1 MSEPAASSDIMRCQQ
16 VSKSYGGGAAVV
28 QDLDLGVRE
37 GEFLTL
43 LGPSGC
49 GKSTTLRMMA
59 GLERPDRGQI
69 VLRGRDITD
78 DPPHRRPVNTVFQD
92 YALFPHLSVRNNIA
106 FGLSVQRID
115 RAQVR
120 RRVDAM
126 LELVGLSAR
135 AAERPHALSG
145 GQRQRVALARA
156 LVREP
161 SVLLLDEP
169 LSALDAQLRQQ
180 MQTELKSLQ
189 ARVGITFML
198 VTHDQTE
205 ALSLSDRIAV
215 MQGGR
220 ILQLGSPDQLYD
232 RPDCAFV
239 ASFLGAA
246 NLLEARVA
254 DASSVRLD
262 RQGGLLQVETRPAC
276 AGDAC
281 LVSIRPQD
289 LVLAAGSQTG
299 NVLDVTVLRVLFHG
313 GSHRLECAA
322 QGGALLLADLGR
334 HGATPPEP
342 GAAIRLHLPAGRLR
356 VLPPR
361 GPD

>member
-1 MSEPAASSDIMRCQQ
+1 MSP
-16 VSKSYGGGAAVV
+16 
-28 QDLDLGVRE
+28 
-37 GEFLTL
+37 
-43 LGPSGC
+43 
-49 GKSTTLRMMA
+49 
-59 GLERPDRGQI
+59 
-69 VLRGRDITD
+69 
-78 DPPHRRPVNTVFQD
+78 
-92 YALFPHLSVRNNIA
+92 
-106 FGLSVQRID
+106 
-115 RAQVR
+115 
-120 RRVDAM
+120 
-126 LELVGLSAR
+126 
-135 AAERPHALSG
+135 
-145 GQRQRVALARA
+145 LARA

-322 QGGALLLADLGR
+322 QGGLLLADLGR